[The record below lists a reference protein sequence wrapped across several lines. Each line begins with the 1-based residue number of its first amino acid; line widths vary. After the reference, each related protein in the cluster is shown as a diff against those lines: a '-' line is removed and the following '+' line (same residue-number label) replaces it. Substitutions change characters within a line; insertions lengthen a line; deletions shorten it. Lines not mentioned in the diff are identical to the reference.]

1 MQTEQ
6 ILFTF
11 ILFLYGIII
20 GSFLNVCI
28 YRIPNKESVAK
39 QRSHCMT
46 CGHQLAWYD
55 LFPVFSYLFLR
66 GKCRYCGT
74 KISMQYP
81 LVELINGLGYVWIF
95 MVNGISLLCVIE
107 CLLFSA
113 LLVLTVID
121 WRTYEIPV
129 GINIF
134 ILVLGILATIIDLEH
149 ILSHII
155 GAVCVSGFLAILYYA
170 TKGRG
175 IGGGDV
181 KLMAVAGLLL
191 GWQKIVLALVLGS
204 VLGSI
209 IHILR
214 MKISGEEHVLAFGPY
229 LSAGIVLAMLYG
241 ESLINWYLSFYFQS

>member
-11 ILFLYGIII
+11 IVFLYGIII

-46 CGHQLAWYD
+46 CGHRLAWYD
-55 LFPVFSYLFLR
+55 LFPVFSYVFLKGR
-66 GKCRYCGT
+66 CRYCQT

-81 LVELINGLGYVWIF
+81 LIECINGLGYVWIF

-107 CLLFSA
+107 CLAFSA
-113 LLVLTVID
+113 LIVLSVID
-121 WRTYEIPV
+121 WRTFEIPA
-129 GINIF
+129 GINGF
-134 ILVLGILATIIDLEH
+134 LLFLGIAATLLDGEH
-149 ILSHII
+149 VWNHLI

-175 IGGGDV
+175 MGGGDV

-191 GWQKIVLALVLGS
+191 GWQKILLALGLGSILGS
-204 VLGSI
+204 V
-209 IHILR
+209 IHIMR
-214 MKISGEEHVLAFGPY
+214 MKMSGVEHRLAFGPY
-229 LSAGIVLAMLYG
+229 LSAGIILAMIHG
-241 ESLINWYLSFYFQS
+241 DSLINWYLSLFIS